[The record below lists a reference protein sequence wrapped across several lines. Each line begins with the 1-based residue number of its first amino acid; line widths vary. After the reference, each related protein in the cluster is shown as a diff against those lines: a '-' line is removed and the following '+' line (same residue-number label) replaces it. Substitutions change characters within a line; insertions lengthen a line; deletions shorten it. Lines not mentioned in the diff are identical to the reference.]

1 MQVEALEVLGLVGVT
16 LVIATGSI
24 FEGLRKWCLGFT
36 HPLNLLRMIGELIS
50 CPMCAGMWVGF
61 LWGMLDGQGWL
72 VAVVI
77 GGLVSLLSMLG
88 DMTLGLVHGF
98 AHKQSGGDKTDA
110 IRQLLQARAERRTAM
125 RNGAHN
131 AQVGGEDLSED
142 QADALLDEQTESA
155 DRTVS

>member
-24 FEGLRKWCLGFT
+24 FEGLRKWCLGFK
-36 HPLNLLRMIGELIS
+36 HPLNLFRWFGELIS
-50 CPMCAGMWVGF
+50 CPMCAGAWVGVG
-61 LWGMLDGQGWL
+61 WAWLDGQSTL
-72 VAVVI
+72 AAIVT
-77 GGLVSLLSMLG
+77 GGLISLLSMLA
-88 DMTLGLVHGF
+88 DMALGLVHTF

-155 DRTVS
+155 DRTVE